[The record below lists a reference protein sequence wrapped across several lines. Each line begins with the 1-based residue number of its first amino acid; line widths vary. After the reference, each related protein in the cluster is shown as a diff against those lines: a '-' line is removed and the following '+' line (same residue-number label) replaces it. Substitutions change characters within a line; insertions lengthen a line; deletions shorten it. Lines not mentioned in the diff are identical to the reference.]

1 MQSVMGLEALNY
13 FPGRTYYEEDGVF
26 VGMPKFS
33 ASDKNIASCIFLAV
47 NPDSKKRDE
56 ALAYLADLIAY
67 QMKLEDVPYFSDKKE
82 ENALNNALYEVYENA
97 EVVFAVDSDIYDA
110 GFEEMLSGKL
120 SVSEY
125 IKQTESKLKIYWGE

>member
-1 MQSVMGLEALNY
+1 M
-13 FPGRTYYEEDGVF
+13 
-26 VGMPKFS
+26 
-33 ASDKNIASCIFLAV
+33 
-47 NPDSKKRDE
+47 
-56 ALAYLADLIAY
+56 AYLADLIAY